1 MMMKTKFNADSI
13 KHALV
18 SVIAV
23 SLIALPLL
31 ASAAATNS
39 ADKESTLFYSKQ
51 SLNNNKDQ
59 EILYERLKDAS
70 RDMCG
75 SSNLQVTGS
84 VERTSANK
92 SCYEGTLNAAVERL
106 DNSKVS
112 ALHEQES

>member
-1 MMMKTKFNADSI
+1 MMKTKFNAESI

-39 ADKESTLFYSKQ
+39 ADNKSSLFYSKQ
-51 SLNNNKDQ
+51 SLNNSTGP

-75 SSNLQVTGS
+75 SSNLQMTGS
-84 VERTSANK
+84 VERILANDT
-92 SCYEGTLNAAVERL
+92 CYEGTLNAAVERL

-112 ALHEQES
+112 ALHQRES